1 MISEDKVNIL
11 LVDDQPSK
19 LLTYEVILQSLGD
32 NLIKATSGKDAL
44 EQLLKNEIAVILVD
58 VCMPELDGFELASLI
73 REHPRFKKI
82 AIIFIS
88 AIHLAE
94 IDHLRGY
101 EMGAV
106 DYLPV
111 PVVPELLR
119 AKVRVF
125 ADLYRKSRQLERL
138 NAELEHRVAQ
148 RTAELEAS
156 TSRLMASE
164 QRRSLALAAGSM
176 GSWDWDLIS
185 NTLAWDEGQHAIF
198 GVTPGEFSVTPEHVK
213 VLIAPEDWEPMRIR
227 MDELQ
232 QHGGTHRTEYRVR
245 RPNGQIRYCVSNAA
259 ATKDTTG
266 RVVSISG
273 VTVDITDRKN
283 AEEQQ
288 ALLAREVDHRA
299 KNAMA
304 IVQSI
309 VKLTRANSV
318 SEYSKIIEGRIKA
331 LSRAHALLSDARW
344 QGAELSELVRD
355 ELAPYFSNSAD
366 RIVIGGPN
374 LFLDPTTA
382 QTLALALHELATN
395 CAKYGALSK
404 STGRIELNWETPAND
419 IVIHWR
425 ETGGPPPS
433 QPRRIGFGMKIITL
447 SIERQLGGIASF
459 EWQQGGLFCTLRV
472 PRNQRLQRDSIR
484 RDLLQQA
491 PRSGSFAGS
500 IFGQRIMIVED
511 EALVAMG
518 LEEQLTDLGRS
529 VVSVSTTVDDAMRA
543 IDEFA
548 PDAAILDVNLCG
560 ELVYPVASRLMAL
573 GTPFVFI
580 TGYGRESIDQKYSS
594 IPILEKPI
602 DRTSLEQV
610 FADRSRA
617 PAPDRVA
624 SKS

>member
-1 MISEDKVNIL
+1 MTSEDKVNIL

-32 NLIKATSGKDAL
+32 NLIKATSGKEAL
-44 EQLLKNEIAVILVD
+44 EQLLRNEIAVILVD

-73 REHPRFKKI
+73 REHPRFKRI

-125 ADLYRKSRQLERL
+125 ADLYRTGRQLERL

-156 TSRLMASE
+156 AARLLASE
-164 QRRSLALAAGSM
+164 QRRSLALAAASM
-176 GSWDWDLIS
+176 GSWDWDLMS

-198 GVTPGEFSVTPEHVK
+198 GVTPGKFSVTPEHVK
-213 VLIAPEDWEPMRIR
+213 VLIVPEDWEAVRVSM
-227 MDELQ
+227 ETLQ
-232 QHGGTHRTEYRVR
+232 KRGGTHQSEYRVR
-245 RPNGQIRYCVSNAA
+245 RPNGDIRWCVSNAA
-259 ATKDTTG
+259 ATQDSIG

-273 VTVDITDRKN
+273 VTIDITDRKN

-309 VKLTRANSV
+309 VKLTKANSV
-318 SEYSKIIEGRIKA
+318 SEYAKVIEGRIKA
-331 LSRAHALLSDARW
+331 LSRAHVLLSDARW
-344 QGAELSELVRD
+344 QGAELTELVRD
-355 ELAPYFSNSAD
+355 ELAPYFSTSAD
-366 RIVIGGPN
+366 RIAISGPN

-395 CAKYGALSK
+395 CAKYGALSR
-404 STGRIELNWETPAND
+404 STGRIALQWDTQADE
-419 IVIHWR
+419 IVIDWR
-425 ETGGPPPS
+425 ETGGPPPD

-447 SIERQLGGIASF
+447 SIERQLGGTSTF
-459 EWQQGGLFCTLRV
+459 QWQPEGLRCLLRV
-472 PRNQRLQRDSIR
+472 PRNQRGQRDSV
-484 RDLLQQA
+484 QQL
-491 PRSGSFAGS
+491 PRISSPTRPVL
-500 IFGQRIMIVED
+500 GQRIMIVED

-529 VVSVSTTVDDAMRA
+529 VVVISATVNDAMKA

-560 ELVYPVASRLMAL
+560 ELVYPVASKLKAL

-580 TGYGRESIDQKYSS
+580 TGYGREAIDPKFSS
-594 IPILEKPI
+594 APVLEKPI
-602 DRTSLEQV
+602 DRTALEQV
-610 FADRSRA
+610 FADRKSL
-617 PAPDRVA
+617 A
-624 SKS
+624 S

>member
-1 MISEDKVNIL
+1 MNVGMNSEDKVNIL

-19 LLTYEVILQSLGD
+19 LLTYEVILQSLDD
-32 NLIKATSGKDAL
+32 NLIKASSGKEAL

-73 REHPRFKKI
+73 REHPRFKRI

-101 EMGAV
+101 EKGAV

-138 NAELEHRVAQ
+138 NAELEHRVAR

-156 TSRLMASE
+156 TSRLLASE

-198 GVTPGEFSVTPEHVK
+198 GVTPGEFAVTPEHVK
-213 VLIAPEDWEPMRIR
+213 VLIAAEDWEPIRIS
-227 MDELQ
+227 MENLQ
-232 QHGGTHRTEYRVR
+232 KHGGTQQTEYRVH
-245 RPNGQIRYCVSNAA
+245 RPNGQMRWCISNAA
-259 ATKDTTG
+259 ATKDAAG

-273 VTVDITDRKN
+273 VTVDVTDRKN

-309 VKLTRANSV
+309 VKLTKAGSVPEYANA
-318 SEYSKIIEGRIKA
+318 IEGRIKA

-344 QGAELSELVRD
+344 QGAELTELVRD
-355 ELAPYFSNSAD
+355 ELAPYFSGSAD

-395 CAKYGALSK
+395 CAKHGALSQ
-404 STGRIELNWETPAND
+404 SAGRIELEWEAQAND
-419 IVIHWR
+419 IVIRWH
-425 ETGGPPPS
+425 ETGGPPPH
-433 QPRRIGFGMKIITL
+433 QPRKIGFGMKIITL
-447 SIERQLGGIASF
+447 SIERQLGGTSNF
-459 EWQQGGLFCTLRV
+459 EWRQGGLFCSLRV
-472 PRNQRLQRDSIR
+472 PRNQRGQN
-484 RDLLQQA
+484 
-491 PRSGSFAGS
+491 GS
-500 IFGQRIMIVED
+500 IAHSPRTGCSAGPISGQRIMIVED

-518 LEEQLTDLGRS
+518 LEEQLIDLGRS
-529 VVSVSTTVDDAMRA
+529 VVAISPTVDEAMKA
-543 IDEFA
+543 IDQFA

-580 TGYGRESIDQKYSS
+580 TGYGRESIDQRYSM

-602 DRTSLEQV
+602 DRSSLEQV
-610 FADRSRA
+610 FADRSHDF
-617 PAPDRVA
+617 DRVA
-624 SKS
+624 SES

>member
-1 MISEDKVNIL
+1 
-11 LVDDQPSK
+11 
-19 LLTYEVILQSLGD
+19 
-32 NLIKATSGKDAL
+32 
-44 EQLLKNEIAVILVD
+44 
-58 VCMPELDGFELASLI
+58 
-73 REHPRFKKI
+73 
-82 AIIFIS
+82 
-88 AIHLAE
+88 
-94 IDHLRGY
+94 
-101 EMGAV
+101 
-106 DYLPV
+106 
-111 PVVPELLR
+111 
-119 AKVRVF
+119 VF

-138 NAELEHRVAQ
+138 NAELEHRVAR

-156 TSRLMASE
+156 TSRLLASE

-213 VLIAPEDWEPMRIR
+213 VLIAPEDWEPIRIS
-227 MDELQ
+227 MENLQ
-232 QHGGTHRTEYRVR
+232 KHGGTQQTEYRVH
-245 RPNGQIRYCVSNAA
+245 RPNGQMRWCISNAA
-259 ATKDTTG
+259 ATKDAAG

-273 VTVDITDRKN
+273 VTVDVTDRKN

-309 VKLTRANSV
+309 VKLTKAGSVPEYANA
-318 SEYSKIIEGRIKA
+318 IEGRIKA

-344 QGAELSELVRD
+344 QGAELTELVRD
-355 ELAPYFSNSAD
+355 ELAPYFSGSAD

-395 CAKYGALSK
+395 CAKHGALSQ
-404 STGRIELNWETPAND
+404 SAGRIELEWEAQAND
-419 IVIHWR
+419 IVIRWH
-425 ETGGPPPS
+425 ETGGPPPH
-433 QPRRIGFGMKIITL
+433 QPRKIGFGMKIITL
-447 SIERQLGGIASF
+447 SIERQLGGTSNF
-459 EWQQGGLFCTLRV
+459 EWRQGGLFCSLRV
-472 PRNQRLQRDSIR
+472 PRNQRGQN
-484 RDLLQQA
+484 
-491 PRSGSFAGS
+491 GS
-500 IFGQRIMIVED
+500 IAHSPRTGCSAGPISGQRIMIVED

-518 LEEQLTDLGRS
+518 LEEQLIDLGRS
-529 VVSVSTTVDDAMRA
+529 VVAISPTVDEAMKA
-543 IDEFA
+543 IDQFA

-580 TGYGRESIDQKYSS
+580 TGYGRESIDQRYSM

-602 DRTSLEQV
+602 DRSSLEQV
-610 FADRSRA
+610 FADRSHDF
-617 PAPDRVA
+617 DRVA
-624 SKS
+624 SES

>member
-32 NLIKATSGKDAL
+32 NLIKATSGKEAL

-73 REHPRFKKI
+73 REHPRFKRI
-82 AIIFIS
+82 AIIFVS

-101 EMGAV
+101 EKGAV

-111 PVVPELLR
+111 PIVPELLR

-125 ADLYRKSRQLERL
+125 ADLYRKSRQLGT
-138 NAELEHRVAQ
+138 AQ
-148 RTAELEAS
+148 CGTGGPGRSAHGRIGSIDSAIDG
-156 TSRLMASE
+156 
-164 QRRSLALAAGSM
+164 QRRA
-176 GSWDWDLIS
+176 
-185 NTLAWDEGQHAIF
+185 T
-198 GVTPGEFSVTPEHVK
+198 
-213 VLIAPEDWEPMRIR
+213 EPCTGRR
-227 MDELQ
+227 
-232 QHGGTHRTEYRVR
+232 QHGLLGLGFDIQYAGMGR
-245 RPNGQIRYCVSNAA
+245 RAARHFRSGARRILGYARACQSPHCPRGLGADAHQHGRFAEARRDASDRISRASAERQIRWCISNAA
-259 ATKDTTG
+259 ATKDATG
-266 RVVSISG
+266 RVASVSG

-344 QGAELSELVRD
+344 QGAELTELARD

-366 RIVIGGPN
+366 RIVVGGPN

-395 CAKYGALSK
+395 CAKYGALSQ
-404 STGRIELNWETPAND
+404 STGRIELSWKTQADD

-433 QPRRIGFGMKIITL
+433 QPRTIGFGMKIITL
-447 SIERQLGGIASF
+447 SIERQLGGTASF
-459 EWQQGGLFCTLRV
+459 EWQQEGLFCSLRV
-472 PRNQRLQRDSIR
+472 PRNRSSRRDSIQE
-484 RDLLQQA
+484 DTIQQFA
-491 PRSGSFAGS
+491 RAGS
-500 IFGQRIMIVED
+500 SASPISGQRIMIVED

-518 LEEQLTDLGRS
+518 LEEQLIDLGRS
-529 VVSVSTTVDDAMRA
+529 VVAISPTVDDAMRA

-560 ELVYPVASRLMAL
+560 ELVYPVASKLMAL

-580 TGYGRESIDQKYSS
+580 TGYGRESIDQRYSR

-610 FADRSRA
+610 FANRE
-617 PAPDRVA
+617 PQL
-624 SKS
+624 